1 MMLPGLLYLKLKWS
15 LFYRVDMK
23 KQEDSISSKS
33 PVPEVLLPS
42 TAMTE
47 NGKRAVSPAITYSVA
62 MFSSFSSG
70 L

>member
-1 MMLPGLLYLKLKWS
+1 
-15 LFYRVDMK
+15 MK
-23 KQEDSISSKS
+23 KQEDSVSSKS

-47 NGKRAVSPAITYSVA
+47 NGKRAVSPVITYSVS
-62 MFSSFSSG
+62 MFSSLSSG